1 MFGEHNLESLNET
14 NISKSPLLEDHYF
27 IYKDC
32 LTKNKVIIPKIYF
45 KKDKIKIICECVDSP
60 KIILLKDIW
69 NYFDFSN
76 SEINIVYKLKCEEH
90 SGEKFYFYCEKCKQN
105 LCNKCCFNCLDHK
118 NMIDIL
124 SFDDKAKIK
133 IDYIKKKINEII
145 GVENISKENNDSN
158 NSNSQVKN
166 KNNSNSNNSSK
177 GR

>member
-90 SGEKFYFYCEKCKQN
+90 SGEKFYF
-105 LCNKCCFNCLDHK
+105 FVK
-118 NMIDIL
+118 NVRKIYAINAAL
-124 SFDDKAKIK
+124 IALIIK
-133 IDYIKKKINEII
+133 I
-145 GVENISKENNDSN
+145 G
-158 NSNSQVKN
+158 
-166 KNNSNSNNSSK
+166 
-177 GR
+177 